1 MPSFKEFNGKVLLT
15 NDIIKIEGIGS
26 INGST
31 SDIKISVDKYD
42 TLTATIEI
50 KLNPSL
56 NFLGKYNF
64 IEQGNS
70 KLKVLITKDINSKK
84 WKANF
89 EANLFSNEI
98 KLVLLILNL

>member
-1 MPSFKEFNGKVLLT
+1 MPVVLNEFNGKVLLT

-31 SDIKISVDKYD
+31 SDIKILVDKYD
-42 TLTATIEI
+42 ILTATVEIEAQ
-50 KLNPSL
+50 PSSL

-64 IEQGNS
+64 IQQGNS

-89 EANLFSNEI
+89 DANLFSNEQ
-98 KLVLLILNL
+98 NWFY